1 MKEKEEQLHSLDEY
15 EDFQKEAKRS
25 YGIVDFN
32 CEYSIPINIQ
42 DQLEEIWEKEL
53 RTADLRFTK

>member
-1 MKEKEEQLHSLDEY
+1 MEKEEQLHSFDEY

-32 CEYSIPINIQ
+32 YEYSIPINIQ